1 MSQSIEIALGNR
13 GVNFV
18 KKLQYSNLPFSIL
31 KYQRITKL
39 FKNAL
44 KIHSGIFWLGFDV
57 M

>member
-1 MSQSIEIALGNR
+1 M
-13 GVNFV
+13 NFV
-18 KKLQYSNLPFSIL
+18 ENFKYYNLTFSIL

-57 M
+57 I

>member
-1 MSQSIEIALGNR
+1 M
-13 GVNFV
+13 NFV

-31 KYQRITKL
+31 KYQRIAKL
-39 FKNAL
+39 FKNAI